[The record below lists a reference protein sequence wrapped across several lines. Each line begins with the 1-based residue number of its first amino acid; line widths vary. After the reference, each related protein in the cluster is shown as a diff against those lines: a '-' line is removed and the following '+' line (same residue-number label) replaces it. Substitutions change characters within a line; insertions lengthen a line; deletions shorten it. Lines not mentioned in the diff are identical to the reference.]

1 MRAPIVV
8 TGATGRTRRIVADG
22 SSWVGHNDSVPV
34 SVAGQAPSQSFLHR
48 LDVMYNPIR
57 ETGQTMR
64 YSAEHK
70 QQTRQRIVR
79 AAARRFR
86 SRGTEGA
93 TIGTLMRDLRLTHGG
108 FYRHFGSKEQ
118 LFLES
123 FEQSLRELSS
133 TVLEAVR
140 NAPRGGE
147 VKALIDRYLD
157 TAHAGDVA
165 GGCPV
170 AALATEIARRP
181 PKERNEFLRVLIK
194 HIGEIAKYLPGAT
207 LEEREHKA
215 RVLFSG
221 MAGTLNLARVIVD
234 DRQRRRFLDDAKKF
248 YFDAIRR

>member
-1 MRAPIVV
+1 MKVPIVV
-8 TGATGRTRRIVADG
+8 TGATGRIGRIVPDD
-22 SSWVGHNDSVPV
+22 SSWVAPNDSVPV

-57 ETGQTMR
+57 ETRQTMR
-64 YSAEHK
+64 YPAEHK

-123 FEQSLRELSS
+123 FEQSLRELS
-133 TVLEAVR
+133 TTALEAVR
-140 NAPRGGE
+140 NAPRGHE

-207 LEEREHKA
+207 VEDREHKA

-248 YFDAIRR
+248 YLNAMCQ